1 MLENLR
7 ALQRGDEQVLSLQGL
22 LKARTD
28 LEVGLHLGDPLT
40 RDQVLD
46 DQYCHC
52 AGGEVGGVVDPCRVG
67 SVRCPR
73 REGTALGPRWPGRE
87 PEA

>member
-1 MLENLR
+1 M
-7 ALQRGDEQVLSLQGL
+7 
-22 LKARTD
+22 
-28 LEVGLHLGDPLT
+28 GDPLT

-46 DQYCHC
+46 DQYCHP

-67 SVRCPR
+67 SVRRPH
-73 REGTALGPRWPGRE
+73 REGTALGPRWPGRM

>member
-1 MLENLR
+1 M
-7 ALQRGDEQVLSLQGL
+7 
-22 LKARTD
+22 
-28 LEVGLHLGDPLT
+28 GDPIT

-46 DQYCHC
+46 NQYCHP

-67 SVRCPR
+67 SVRRPH
-73 REGTALGPRWPGRE
+73 REGTALGPRWPGRM